1 MRKSLLLFTAV
12 VSWAMSANADSL
24 KLGVPSYGGNG
35 CPAGTASISVADDQQ
50 SLSVLFDA
58 YSAEAG
64 ETTGRRVDR
73 KSCNLAIPVKVPQG
87 YSLTVIGVDYRG
99 FNAIPGNG
107 ANTRFDVEYFWAGA
121 RGPRMT
127 KQYRGPMTDSFQIN
141 HELLASTLVWSAC
154 GADVVLR
161 VNSSATAISNNR
173 MDQTMMIVDS
183 ADISAGMIYH
193 LQWKRCR

>member
-1 MRKSLLLFTAV
+1 MKKSLLVLLSCL
-12 VSWAMSANADSL
+12 SWSMSLHAESL
-24 KLGVPSYGGNG
+24 KLGIPSYGGNG
-35 CPAGTASISVADDQQ
+35 CPAGSASVAISDDQQ

-64 ETTGRRVDR
+64 DTTGRRVDR

-87 YSLTVIGVDYRG
+87 YSVSVIGVDYRG

-107 ANTRFDVEYFWAGA
+107 ANTRFDVEYFWAGS
-121 RGPRMT
+121 RGPRMSQ
-127 KQYRGPMTDSFQIN
+127 QYRGPMADIFEIRHDLIAT
-141 HELLASTLVWSAC
+141 ALVWSSC

-161 VNSSATAISNNR
+161 VNSSATAISNSR
-173 MDQTMMIVDS
+173 MEQTMMTVDS
-183 ADISAGMIYH
+183 ADINAGLIYH